1 MTAAACALPS
11 RLQHLDSE
19 RLASISYARLSHRD
33 RETLERLLSA
43 SVTDEEAS
51 AESAGAVHYFQ
62 AYCVDFLGAPSAAAA
77 AAMPQPQYERLF
89 DEPLPRAPCAPPR
102 QPRRPNGFQG
112 RYFDAPEA
120 AHAPGVLSAEL
131 RALLGIGPAD
141 PPPYLRRMREL
152 GYPPG
157 YVGVTPSSADGGEA
171 EEEELCW
178 HAHATEPAARG
189 GAPRRTSSASCRS
202 SPFRGSTLRR
212 PTVPSR
218 VRGTGAAPSRVSP
231 MALVRPTVGP
241 SRRAADSRRLSYVCV
256 LV

>member
-1 MTAAACALPS
+1 MAGCALPS

-43 SVTDEEAS
+43 AVTDEEAS
-51 AESAGAVHYFQ
+51 TEGAVHYFQ

-89 DEPLPRAPCAPPR
+89 EEPLPRAPRAPPR
-102 QPRRPNGFQG
+102 QPRRPSGFQG

-120 AHAPGVLSAEL
+120 AHAPGVLSTEL

-157 YVGVTPSSADGGEA
+157 YVGVPPSSAADKEA
-171 EEEELCW
+171 EEELRW
-178 HAHATEPAARG
+178 HAHAAEPVPQAAGVMPSEQRPIPLVAFPGLNTPPPDGAEPRAWDWRGPVTRVADGSATERAE
-189 GAPRRTSSASCRS
+189 S
-202 SPFRGSTLRR
+202 
-212 PTVPSR
+212 
-218 VRGTGAAPSRVSP
+218 
-231 MALVRPTVGP
+231 
-241 SRRAADSRRLSYVCV
+241 SRR
-256 LV
+256 

>member
-1 MTAAACALPS
+1 MATETLPS

-19 RLASISYARLSHRD
+19 RLASISYARLSHSD
-33 RETLERLLSA
+33 RVTLERLLSA
-43 SVTDEEAS
+43 AVTDEEAPPP
-51 AESAGAVHYFQ
+51 AASAGAVHYFQ

-120 AHAPGVLSAEL
+120 AHTPGVLSAEL

-157 YVGVTPSSADGGEA
+157 YMGAPPSSAAGGGEA
-171 EEEELCW
+171 EEDEWEE
-178 HAHATEPAARG
+178 ERVAA
-189 GAPRRTSSASCRS
+189 AQQAETSKKHR
-202 SPFRGSTLRR
+202 PFR
-212 PTVPSR
+212 PPV
-218 VRGTGAAPSRVSP
+218 
-231 MALVRPTVGP
+231 
-241 SRRAADSRRLSYVCV
+241 
-256 LV
+256 

>member
-1 MTAAACALPS
+1 MVGRGVAMTAAGCALPS

-19 RLASISYARLSHRD
+19 RLASIDYARLSHRD
-33 RETLERLLSA
+33 RQTLERLLSA
-43 SVTDEEAS
+43 AVTDEEAS

-89 DEPLPRAPCAPPR
+89 EEPLPRAPCAPPR

-120 AHAPGVLSAEL
+120 AQAPGVLSAEL

-157 YVGVTPSSADGGEA
+157 YVGVPPSSTADGGEA
-171 EEEELCW
+171 VEEELCW
-178 HAHATEPAARG
+178 HAHATEPAPQG
-189 GAPRRTSSASCRS
+189 G
-202 SPFRGSTLRR
+202 
-212 PTVPSR
+212 
-218 VRGTGAAPSRVSP
+218 GAAPSEQRPVPLVAFPGLNAPPPDGAEPRAWDWRGPVTRVADGSAP
-231 MALVRPTVGP
+231 DSRADS
-241 SRRAADSRRLSYVCV
+241 SRR
-256 LV
+256 

>member
-1 MTAAACALPS
+1 MAAADTLPS

-19 RLASISYARLSHRD
+19 RLASISYARLSHSD
-33 RETLERLLSA
+33 RVTLERLLSA
-43 SVTDEEAS
+43 AVTDEEAPPP
-51 AESAGAVHYFQ
+51 AASAGAVHYFQ

-157 YVGVTPSSADGGEA
+157 YMGVPPSSAADGGEA

-178 HAHATEPAARG
+178 HAHDTEPAPRAGGVAPNEQRLVPLVAFPGLNTPPPDGAEPRAWDWRG
-189 GAPRRTSSASCRS
+189 PVTRVADGSA
-202 SPFRGSTLRR
+202 LD
-212 PTVPSR
+212 SR
-218 VRGTGAAPSRVSP
+218 AE
-231 MALVRPTVGP
+231 P
-241 SRRAADSRRLSYVCV
+241 SRR
-256 LV
+256 